1 MEASRFKYSK
11 NFHFLTSDSAV
22 RAVDNW
28 GEIARS
34 AFNSVPP
41 DAQVATLLDNIV
53 EIVCTPIS
61 NSLRSKSTDG
71 TTIGILNIVFLSKEL
86 QSLFCNVADTLRTHT
101 LCPESDVLICLEL
114 QALMAR
120 RFVPLNWVE
129 KFRTPELG
137 GEITTRGFSHTV

>member
-61 NSLRSKSTDG
+61 KSLRSKSTDR
-71 TTIGILNIVFLSKEL
+71 TTIGILNIVFLPKE
-86 QSLFCNVADTLRTHT
+86 QQYLFCNVEPLTLPGARWGGRCILYLTHT
-101 LCPESDVLICLEL
+101 SYIYKTHSFFFASPPQKCL
-114 QALMAR
+114 
-120 RFVPLNWVE
+120 
-129 KFRTPELG
+129 
-137 GEITTRGFSHTV
+137 